1 MSFETKE
8 SMVAKI
14 TFNLA
19 DGSAQVI
26 DAEDGEFLMQEAVNN
41 SVPGID
47 GDCGGVASC
56 ATCHV
61 YVEPDWLAATGP
73 RTDMEEAMLD
83 GTFGVETNSRLCC
96 QIQVSDQI
104 DGLVVQV
111 AGT

>member
-1 MSFETKE
+1 M
-8 SMVAKI
+8 AKI
-14 TFNLA
+14 IFNLA
-19 DGSAQVI
+19 DGTSQEI
-26 DAEDGEFLMQEAVNN
+26 EAEDGGRLMQEAVNN

-61 YVEPDWLAATGP
+61 YVAPEWLAATGE
-73 RTDMEEAMLD
+73 RTDMEIAMLD
-83 GTFGVETNSRLCC
+83 GTFGVEENSRLCC
-96 QIQVSDQI
+96 QIDVTDQI

>member
-1 MSFETKE
+1 M
-8 SMVAKI
+8 AKI
-14 TFNLA
+14 IFTLA
-19 DGSAQVI
+19 DASTQEI
-26 DAEDGEFLMQEAVNN
+26 DAENGARLMQEAVNN

-61 YVEPDWLAATGP
+61 YVAPEWLEATGA
-73 RTDMEEAMLD
+73 RTDMEIAMLD
-83 GTFGVETNSRLCC
+83 GTFGVEENSRLCC
-96 QIQVSDQI
+96 QIEVSDQI

>member
-1 MSFETKE
+1 M
-8 SMVAKI
+8 AKI
-14 TFNLA
+14 TFHLA
-19 DGSAQVI
+19 DGSAQII
-26 DAEDGEFLMQEAVNN
+26 DAEDTEYLMQEAVNN

-61 YVEPDWLAATGP
+61 YNAPEWLEATGP

-83 GTFGVETNSRLCC
+83 GTFGVESNSRLCC

>member
-1 MSFETKE
+1 M
-8 SMVAKI
+8 AKI
-14 TFNLA
+14 TFNLE
-19 DGSAQVI
+19 DGTAQTI

-61 YVEPDWLAATGP
+61 YVEPEWLAATGE

-83 GTFGVETNSRLCC
+83 GTFGVEPNSRLCC
-96 QIQVSDQI
+96 QIQVSDKI

>member
-1 MSFETKE
+1 M
-8 SMVAKI
+8 AKI
-14 TFNLA
+14 IFTLA
-19 DGSAQVI
+19 DDSTQEI
-26 DAEDGEFLMQEAVNN
+26 DAENGARLMQEAVNN

-61 YVEPDWLAATGP
+61 YVAPEWLEATGE
-73 RTDMEEAMLD
+73 RTDMEIAMLD
-83 GTFGVETNSRLCC
+83 GTFGVEENSRLCC
-96 QIQVSDQI
+96 QIEVSDQI

>member
-1 MSFETKE
+1 MTNATKE
-8 SMVAKI
+8 SVLAKI
-14 TFNLA
+14 TFNLE
-19 DGSAQVI
+19 DGSAQAI
-26 DAEDGEFLMQEAVNN
+26 DAENGQFLMQEAVNE

-61 YVEPDWLAATGP
+61 YVAPEWLAATGE
-73 RTDMEEAMLD
+73 RTDMEVAMLD
-83 GTFGVETNSRLCC
+83 GTFGVESNSRLCC
-96 QIQVSDQI
+96 QIQVSDKI

>member
-1 MSFETKE
+1 M
-8 SMVAKI
+8 AKI
-14 TFNLA
+14 TFHLA
-19 DGSAQVI
+19 DGSAQII
-26 DAEDGEFLMQEAVNN
+26 DAEDTEYLMQEAVNN

-61 YVEPDWLAATGP
+61 YVAPEWLEATGP

-83 GTFGVETNSRLCC
+83 GIFGVESNSRLCC

>member
-1 MSFETKE
+1 M
-8 SMVAKI
+8 AKI
-14 TFNLA
+14 IFTLA
-19 DGSAQVI
+19 DDSIQEI
-26 DAEDGEFLMQEAVNN
+26 DAENGGRLMQEAVNN

-83 GTFGVETNSRLCC
+83 GTFGVEPNSRLCC

-104 DGLVVQV
+104 DGLVVKV

>member
-1 MSFETKE
+1 M
-8 SMVAKI
+8 AKI
-14 TFNLA
+14 TFNLE
-19 DGSAQVI
+19 DGGVQTI

-61 YVEPDWLAATGP
+61 YVAPEWLEATGE

-83 GTFGVETNSRLCC
+83 GTFGVEPNSRLCC
-96 QIQVSDQI
+96 QIQVSDKI

>member
-1 MSFETKE
+1 MTNATKE
-8 SMVAKI
+8 SVLAKI
-14 TFNLA
+14 TFNLE
-19 DGSAQVI
+19 DGSAQAI
-26 DAEDGEFLMQEAVNN
+26 DAENGQFLMQEAVNE

-61 YVEPDWLAATGP
+61 YVEPEWLAATGA
-73 RTDMEEAMLD
+73 RTEMEEAMLD
-83 GTFGVETNSRLCC
+83 GTFGVESNSRLCC
-96 QIQVSDQI
+96 QIQVSEKI

>member
-1 MSFETKE
+1 M
-8 SMVAKI
+8 AKI
-14 TFNLA
+14 IFNLA
-19 DGSAQVI
+19 DGTSQEI
-26 DAEDGEFLMQEAVNN
+26 EAENGGRLMQEAVNN

-61 YVEPDWLAATGP
+61 YVAPEWLAATGE
-73 RTDMEEAMLD
+73 RTDMEIAMLD
-83 GTFGVETNSRLCC
+83 GTFGVEENSRLCC
-96 QIQVSDQI
+96 QIDVTDQI

>member
-1 MSFETKE
+1 M
-8 SMVAKI
+8 AKI
-14 TFNLA
+14 TFHLA
-19 DGSAQVI
+19 DGSAQII
-26 DAEDGEFLMQEAVNN
+26 DAEDTEYLMQEAVNN

-47 GDCGGVASC
+47 GDCGGVAFC

-61 YVEPDWLAATGP
+61 YVAPEWLEATGP

-83 GTFGVETNSRLCC
+83 GTFGVESNSRLCC

>member
-1 MSFETKE
+1 M
-8 SMVAKI
+8 AKI

-19 DGSAQVI
+19 DGTSQEI
-26 DAEDGEFLMQEAVNN
+26 EAENGGRLMQEAVNN

-61 YVEPDWLAATGP
+61 YVAPEWLAATGE
-73 RTDMEEAMLD
+73 RTDMEIAMLD
-83 GTFGVETNSRLCC
+83 GTFGVEENSRLCC
-96 QIQVSDQI
+96 QIDVTDQI